1 MTPEQRKQLRF
12 VTLDG
17 QNLDYE
23 QAIQLWH
30 CLSHCYWGDS
40 PNLSLPVT
48 PQRNTSTDSRITGS
62 LAKEVTE
69 HVSVIKE
76 AKRSD
81 PDQ

>member
-23 QAIQLWH
+23 QAIPLWH
-30 CLSHCYWGDS
+30 CLDRCYWGDS
-40 PNLSLPVT
+40 PNLGVT
-48 PQRNTSTDSRITGS
+48 LQRDSGITGS
-62 LAKEVTE
+62 LAKEDNKD
-69 HVSVIKE
+69 VSVIKE